1 MSHSPANASF
11 VRCAQEASTKRLW
24 QYATA
29 LPDGSEALRVEVC
42 RRNNEVLEIVN
53 ALPWA
58 MPLVAS
64 VGIAVGAFLTMHGWR
79 KEDQRREVERAEADA
94 RRDALL
100 ERNTAELHS
109 LRGEIKA
116 VEGRL
121 GSRMDGLESGMDSLE
136 SGLEG
141 RMDSLETRLEG
152 RMDSLETRLEGRM
165 DALENRLE
173 GRMDALE
180 TRLEGRM
187 DGLEGRMDGLE
198 GRIEEVRKDLEGRIN
213 AHEDKCE
220 ARWLQQA
227 KEFGEMRGALAAL
240 QRTVEAG
247 GAKGRVADPP
257 QDVGQR

>member
-11 VRCAQEASTKRLW
+11 VRCVQEASTKRLW

-42 RRNNEVLEIVN
+42 RRNDEVLEIVGT
-53 ALPWA
+53 LQWA

-64 VGIAVGAFLTMHGWR
+64 VGIAVTVWLTMHGWR
-79 KEDQRREVERAEADA
+79 KEDQRREVERAKADA

-100 ERNTAELHS
+100 EQNAMEIRS

-121 GSRMDGLESGMDSLE
+121 
-136 SGLEG
+136 
-141 RMDSLETRLEG
+141 
-152 RMDSLETRLEGRM
+152 EGRM
-165 DALENRLE
+165 DALES
-173 GRMDALE
+173 
-180 TRLEGRM
+180 RLEGRM
-187 DGLEGRMDGLE
+187 DG
-198 GRIEEVRKDLEGRIN
+198 LEGRIN

-247 GAKGRVADPP
+247 GAKGVADPP
-257 QDVGQR
+257 QDAGQR

>member
-1 MSHSPANASF
+1 MF
-11 VRCAQEASTKRLW
+11 
-24 QYATA
+24 
-29 LPDGSEALRVEVC
+29 
-42 RRNNEVLEIVN
+42 EIVGT
-53 ALPWA
+53 LQWA

-64 VGIAVGAFLTMHGWR
+64 VGIAVTVWLTMRGWR

-100 ERNTAELHS
+100 EQNAVEIRG

-121 GSRMDGLESGMDSLE
+121 GSRMDGV
-136 SGLEG
+136 EG
-141 RMDSLETRLEG
+141 RMDSLE
-152 RMDSLETRLEGRM
+152 SRLEGRM

-173 GRMDALE
+173 GRMD
-180 TRLEGRM
+180 
-187 DGLEGRMDGLE
+187 GLES
-198 GRIEEVRKDLEGRIN
+198 RIN

-247 GAKGRVADPP
+247 GAKGVADPP
-257 QDVGQR
+257 QDAGQR

>member
-1 MSHSPANASF
+1 M
-11 VRCAQEASTKRLW
+11 
-24 QYATA
+24 
-29 LPDGSEALRVEVC
+29 
-42 RRNNEVLEIVN
+42 LEIVGT
-53 ALPWA
+53 LQWA

-64 VGIAVGAFLTMHGWR
+64 VGIAVTVWLTMQGWR

-100 ERNTAELHS
+100 EQNAVEIRG

-121 GSRMDGLESGMDSLE
+121 GSRMDGV
-136 SGLEG
+136 EG
-141 RMDSLETRLEG
+141 RMDSLE
-152 RMDSLETRLEGRM
+152 SRLEGRM
-165 DALENRLE
+165 DALES
-173 GRMDALE
+173 
-180 TRLEGRM
+180 RLEGRM
-187 DGLEGRMDGLE
+187 DGLES
-198 GRIEEVRKDLEGRIN
+198 RIN

-247 GAKGRVADPP
+247 GAKGVADPP
-257 QDVGQR
+257 QDAGQR

>member
-1 MSHSPANASF
+1 M
-11 VRCAQEASTKRLW
+11 
-24 QYATA
+24 
-29 LPDGSEALRVEVC
+29 
-42 RRNNEVLEIVN
+42 LEIVGT
-53 ALPWA
+53 LQWA

-64 VGIAVGAFLTMHGWR
+64 VGIAVTVWLTMQGWR

-100 ERNTAELHS
+100 EQNAVEIRG

-121 GSRMDGLESGMDSLE
+121 GSRMDGV
-136 SGLEG
+136 EG
-141 RMDSLETRLEG
+141 RMDSLE
-152 RMDSLETRLEGRM
+152 SRLEGRM
-165 DALENRLE
+165 DALESRLE

-180 TRLEGRM
+180 SRLEGRM
-187 DGLEGRMDGLE
+187 DGLES
-198 GRIEEVRKDLEGRIN
+198 RIN

-247 GAKGRVADPP
+247 GAKGVADPP
-257 QDVGQR
+257 QDAGQR

>member
-1 MSHSPANASF
+1 M
-11 VRCAQEASTKRLW
+11 
-24 QYATA
+24 
-29 LPDGSEALRVEVC
+29 
-42 RRNNEVLEIVN
+42 LEIVGT
-53 ALPWA
+53 LQWA

-64 VGIAVGAFLTMHGWR
+64 VGIAVTVWLTMRGWR

-100 ERNTAELHS
+100 EQNAVEIRG

-121 GSRMDGLESGMDSLE
+121 GSRMDGV
-136 SGLEG
+136 EG
-141 RMDSLETRLEG
+141 RMDSLE
-152 RMDSLETRLEGRM
+152 S
-165 DALENRLE
+165 RLE

-187 DGLEGRMDGLE
+187 DALESRLEGRMDGLE
-198 GRIEEVRKDLEGRIN
+198 NRFEGRMDGLESRIN

-247 GAKGRVADPP
+247 GAKGVADPP
-257 QDVGQR
+257 QDAGQR

>member
-1 MSHSPANASF
+1 M
-11 VRCAQEASTKRLW
+11 
-24 QYATA
+24 
-29 LPDGSEALRVEVC
+29 
-42 RRNNEVLEIVN
+42 LEIVGT
-53 ALPWA
+53 LQWA

-64 VGIAVGAFLTMHGWR
+64 VGIAVTVWLTMRGWR

-100 ERNTAELHS
+100 EQNAVEIRG

-121 GSRMDGLESGMDSLE
+121 GSRMDGV
-136 SGLEG
+136 EG
-141 RMDSLETRLEG
+141 RMDSLE
-152 RMDSLETRLEGRM
+152 SRLEGRM
-165 DALENRLE
+165 DALESRLE

-180 TRLEGRM
+180 SRLEGRM
-187 DGLEGRMDGLE
+187 DGLES
-198 GRIEEVRKDLEGRIN
+198 RIN

-257 QDVGQR
+257 QDAGQR

>member
-1 MSHSPANASF
+1 M
-11 VRCAQEASTKRLW
+11 
-24 QYATA
+24 
-29 LPDGSEALRVEVC
+29 
-42 RRNNEVLEIVN
+42 LEIVGT
-53 ALPWA
+53 LQWA

-64 VGIAVGAFLTMHGWR
+64 VGIAVTVWLTMRGWR

-100 ERNTAELHS
+100 EQNAVEIRG

-121 GSRMDGLESGMDSLE
+121 GSRMDGLES
-136 SGLEG
+136 
-141 RMDSLETRLEG
+141 RLEG
-152 RMDSLETRLEGRM
+152 RMDS
-165 DALENRLE
+165 
-173 GRMDALE
+173 
-180 TRLEGRM
+180 
-187 DGLEGRMDGLE
+187 LEGRMDGLE

-240 QRTVEAG
+240 QRTIEAG
-247 GAKGRVADPP
+247 GAKGSVADPP
-257 QDVGQR
+257 QGAGQR

>member
-1 MSHSPANASF
+1 M
-11 VRCAQEASTKRLW
+11 L
-24 QYATA
+24 
-29 LPDGSEALRVEVC
+29 G
-42 RRNNEVLEIVN
+42 IVGT
-53 ALPWA
+53 LQWA

-64 VGIAVGAFLTMHGWR
+64 VGIAVTVWLTMRGWR

-109 LRGEIKA
+109 LRGEIRA

-121 GSRMDGLESGMDSLE
+121 GSRMDGLE
-136 SGLEG
+136 G
-141 RMDSLETRLEG
+141 RMDSLE
-152 RMDSLETRLEGRM
+152 SRLEGRM
-165 DALENRLE
+165 DALESRLE
-173 GRMDALE
+173 GRIDS
-180 TRLEGRM
+180 
-187 DGLEGRMDGLE
+187 
-198 GRIEEVRKDLEGRIN
+198 LEGRIN

-247 GAKGRVADPP
+247 GAKGVADLP
-257 QDVGQR
+257 

>member
-1 MSHSPANASF
+1 M
-11 VRCAQEASTKRLW
+11 
-24 QYATA
+24 
-29 LPDGSEALRVEVC
+29 
-42 RRNNEVLEIVN
+42 LEIVGT
-53 ALPWA
+53 LQWA

-64 VGIAVGAFLTMHGWR
+64 VGIAVTVWLTIRGWR
-79 KEDQRREVERAEADA
+79 KEDRRREVERAEADA

-136 SGLEG
+136 G
-141 RMDSLETRLEG
+141 RLEG
-152 RMDSLETRLEGRM
+152 RMDSLEGRLEGRMDALESRLEGRM
-165 DALENRLE
+165 DALENR
-173 GRMDALE
+173 
-180 TRLEGRM
+180 
-187 DGLEGRMDGLE
+187 LEGRMDGLE
-198 GRIEEVRKDLEGRIN
+198 GRIEEVRKDLQGRIN

-247 GAKGRVADPP
+247 GAKDSVADPP
-257 QDVGQR
+257 QGAGQR

>member
-1 MSHSPANASF
+1 MF
-11 VRCAQEASTKRLW
+11 
-24 QYATA
+24 
-29 LPDGSEALRVEVC
+29 
-42 RRNNEVLEIVN
+42 EIVGT
-53 ALPWA
+53 LQWA

-64 VGIAVGAFLTMHGWR
+64 VGIAVTVWLTMRGWR

-100 ERNTAELHS
+100 EQNAVEIRG

-121 GSRMDGLESGMDSLE
+121 GSRMDGV
-136 SGLEG
+136 EG
-141 RMDSLETRLEG
+141 RMDSLE
-152 RMDSLETRLEGRM
+152 SRLEGRM
-165 DALENRLE
+165 DALESRLE

-180 TRLEGRM
+180 SRLEGRM
-187 DGLEGRMDGLE
+187 DGLES
-198 GRIEEVRKDLEGRIN
+198 RIN

-247 GAKGRVADPP
+247 GAKGVADPP
-257 QDVGQR
+257 QDAGQR

>member
-1 MSHSPANASF
+1 M
-11 VRCAQEASTKRLW
+11 
-24 QYATA
+24 
-29 LPDGSEALRVEVC
+29 
-42 RRNNEVLEIVN
+42 LEIVN

-121 GSRMDGLESGMDSLE
+121 GSRMDGLESGLGSRMD
-136 SGLEG
+136 GLEG
-141 RMDSLETRLEG
+141 RMDSLERRLEG
-152 RMDSLETRLEGRM
+152 RMDSLESRLEGRM
-165 DALENRLE
+165 DALES
-173 GRMDALE
+173 
-180 TRLEGRM
+180 RLEGRM
-187 DGLEGRMDGLE
+187 DG
-198 GRIEEVRKDLEGRIN
+198 LEGRIN

-247 GAKGRVADPP
+247 DAKGRVADLP
-257 QDVGQR
+257 QDAGQR

>member
-1 MSHSPANASF
+1 M
-11 VRCAQEASTKRLW
+11 
-24 QYATA
+24 
-29 LPDGSEALRVEVC
+29 
-42 RRNNEVLEIVN
+42 LEIVN

-121 GSRMDGLESGMDSLE
+121 GSRMDGV
-136 SGLEG
+136 EG
-141 RMDSLETRLEG
+141 RMDSLE
-152 RMDSLETRLEGRM
+152 SRLEGRM
-165 DALENRLE
+165 DALESRLE

-180 TRLEGRM
+180 SRLEGRM
-187 DGLEGRMDGLE
+187 DGLES
-198 GRIEEVRKDLEGRIN
+198 RIN

-247 GAKGRVADPP
+247 GAKGVADPP
-257 QDVGQR
+257 QDAGQR

>member
-1 MSHSPANASF
+1 M
-11 VRCAQEASTKRLW
+11 
-24 QYATA
+24 
-29 LPDGSEALRVEVC
+29 
-42 RRNNEVLEIVN
+42 LEIVGT
-53 ALPWA
+53 LQWA

-64 VGIAVGAFLTMHGWR
+64 VGIAVTVWLTMRGWR

-100 ERNTAELHS
+100 EQNAVEIRG

-121 GSRMDGLESGMDSLE
+121 GSRMDGV
-136 SGLEG
+136 EG
-141 RMDSLETRLEG
+141 RMDSLE
-152 RMDSLETRLEGRM
+152 SRLEGRM
-165 DALENRLE
+165 DALESRLE

-180 TRLEGRM
+180 SRLEGRM
-187 DGLEGRMDGLE
+187 DGLES
-198 GRIEEVRKDLEGRIN
+198 RIN

-247 GAKGRVADPP
+247 GAKGVADPP
-257 QDVGQR
+257 QDAGQR